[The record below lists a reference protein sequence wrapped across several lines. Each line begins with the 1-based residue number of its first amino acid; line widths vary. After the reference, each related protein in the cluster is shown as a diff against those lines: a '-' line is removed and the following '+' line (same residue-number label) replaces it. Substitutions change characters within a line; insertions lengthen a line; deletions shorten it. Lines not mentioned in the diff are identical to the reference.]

1 MVFKYIY
8 IESYDYMKTFNI
20 YEILV
25 TV

>member
-1 MVFKYIY
+1 MVLKYIY